1 MRTTNSVLAWAVST
15 FACAGF
21 ALAAEAPATFQV
33 SEFTFKRPPAWEWIE
48 TTSAMRKAQLKVPSA
63 DKKES
68 AEVVFYY
75 FGQGGGGGTQA
86 NVDRWLGQFQEPKEQ
101 IKAKVEGVTVNNRKV
116 TYVQAEGTYLSG
128 MPGGTKTP
136 QPNSMLLGAVLESGS
151 GNVFVKMTGPSA
163 LTKASFNEFKQMVE
177 DALRSKL

>member
-1 MRTTNSVLAWAVST
+1 MRTTNSILA
-15 FACAGF
+15 FAILSFASAG
-21 ALAAEAPATFQV
+21 LVMAAEAPATFQV

-48 TTSAMRKAQLKVPSA
+48 SASAMRKAQLKVLSA

-86 NVDRWLGQFQEPKEQ
+86 NVDRWLSQFQEPKDK
-101 IKAKVEGVTVNNRKV
+101 INSKVEEVTVDKHKV

-128 MPGGTKTP
+128 MPGGPKTP
-136 QPNSMLLGAVLESGS
+136 QPNSMLLGAVLESDS
-151 GNVFVKMTGPSA
+151 GN
-163 LTKASFNEFKQMVE
+163 
-177 DALRSKL
+177 

>member
-15 FACAGF
+15 FAAAGF
-21 ALAAEAPATFQV
+21 AMAAEAPATFQV

-48 TTSAMRKAQLKVPSA
+48 TNSTMRKAQLKVLSA
-63 DKKES
+63 DKKEN

-101 IKAKVEGVTVNNRKV
+101 IKAKVEEVMVDKRKV

-128 MPGGTKTP
+128 MPGGPKTP
-136 QPNSMLLGAVLESGS
+136 QPNFMLLGAVLESES
-151 GNVFVKMTGPSA
+151 GNVFVKMTGPAA
-163 LTKASFNEFKQMVE
+163 LTKASIAEFKQMVE
-177 DALRSKL
+177 GALKK

>member
-1 MRTTNSVLAWAVST
+1 MRSTNSVLAWAVST
-15 FACAGF
+15 FAAGF
-21 ALAAEAPATFQV
+21 AMAAEAPATFQV

-48 TTSAMRKAQLKVPSA
+48 TNSEMRKAQLKMLSA
-63 DKKES
+63 EKKES

-101 IKAKVEGVTVNNRKV
+101 IKAKVEEVTVNKRKV

-128 MPGGTKTP
+128 MPGGPKTP
-136 QPNSMLLGAVLESGS
+136 QPNSMLLGAVLESES
-151 GNVFVKMTGPSA
+151 GNVFVKMTGPAA
-163 LTKASFNEFKQMVE
+163 LTKASITEFKQMVE
-177 DALRSKL
+177 SALKK

>member
-1 MRTTNSVLAWAVST
+1 MRTTNSVFALAVLT

-21 ALAAEAPATFQV
+21 ARAAGAPATFQV

-48 TTSAMRKAQLKVPSA
+48 TTSPMRKAQLKVPST

-75 FGQGGGGGTQA
+75 FGQGGGGATQA
-86 NVDRWLGQFQEPKEQ
+86 NVDRWLSQFQEPKEQ
-101 IKAKVEGVTVNNRKV
+101 IKAKVEEVTVNKRKV

-128 MPGGTKTP
+128 MPGGPKTP
-136 QPNSMLLGAVLESGS
+136 QPNTMLLGAVLESES
-151 GNVFVKMTGPSA
+151 GNVFVKMTGPAA
-163 LTKASFNEFKQMVE
+163 LTKASITEFKQTVE
-177 DALRSKL
+177 SALKK

>member
-1 MRTTNSVLAWAVST
+1 MRITNLILALAVLTFVS
-15 FACAGF
+15 AGF
-21 ALAAEAPATFQV
+21 AIAAEAPATFQV

-48 TTSAMRKAQLKVPSA
+48 STSTMRKAQLKVLSA

-86 NVDRWLGQFQEPKEQ
+86 NVDRWLGQFQEPKDK
-101 IKAKVEGVTVNNRKV
+101 INSKVEEVAVDKRKV

-128 MPGGTKTP
+128 MPGGPKTP
-136 QPNSMLLGAVLESGS
+136 QPNSMLLGAVLESDN
-151 GNVFVKMTGPSA
+151 GNVFVKMTGPMA
-163 LTKASFNEFKQMVE
+163 LTKASMTEFKKMVE
-177 DALRSKL
+177 GALKK